1 MNLRLILR
9 SFESDSPFSFYFFFL
24 FFMRIKKRGE
34 KGGRRILYF
43 FSFFFSKRKEEAR
56 MFLAPSRK
64 TVQFLSLSLPLPF
77 FLSLLP
83 FSPNNHFSFFSFPAK
98 RTTTTTQFVL
108 PSSPFALSAVDR
120 LFCNVLPPLCLFSLP
135 SPFLPSFFPP
145 FFLLFHRLHVSLPVS
160 WKEGG

>member
-24 FFMRIKKRGE
+24 FFTRIKKRGE
-34 KGGRRILYF
+34 KGGRRILSF
-43 FSFFFSKRKEEAR
+43 LFFFFLEKKRRSKDVSGAIEKNCTI
-56 MFLAPSRK
+56 S
-64 TVQFLSLSLPLPF
+64 LSLSL
-77 FLSLLP
+77 SLF